1 MYFSLLCM
9 KKIWRGNLGIA
20 KQDFEF
26 LRMPILTGFLHFL
39 RSSSELRKMSSLCES
54 LPGKPKKNILYT
66 IPQYFISGMAQGFG
80 IFFFKKLW
88 LFSLLPY
95 LGTPPRLLPSQMR
108 KMKKKSPNKR
118 SFSPPPY
125 FSLNRRDTP
134 KYRKKSLFWGL
145 ECVCQISFWII
156 SRDFPWKKRGKVC
169 GKSRA
174 HFRFFLKKTNI
185 QKISKANFCT
195 QRDDSPANWKI
206 MLISCMHILVT
217 HVRVTRAVFHIS
229 FSSLLACFGRAQKR
243 RGGGESASKVKNGPP
258 PILSSP
264 LSSSFACVC
273 GDSCVVLPPAAVRRK
288 KVFLRGRPELLA
300 TPQNGGP
307 VG

>member
-1 MYFSLLCM
+1 M

-20 KQDFEF
+20 KQDFDF
-26 LRMPILTGFLHFL
+26 FSNADLTGFLHFL

-54 LPGKPKKNILYT
+54 LPGKQKKNITYDTT
-66 IPQYFISGMAQGFG
+66 IFHFWDVTRLRL
-80 IFFFKKLW
+80 FFQETLAFLPPS
-88 LFSLLPY
+88 LFRH
-95 LGTPPRLLPSQMR
+95 PRLLPSQMR
-108 KMKKKSPNKR
+108 KMKEKSPNKR
-118 SFSPPPY
+118 SFSPPPS
-125 FSLNRRDTP
+125 FSLNRRGTP
-134 KYRKKSLFWGL
+134 KYRKKSLFGGP

-243 RGGGESASKVKNGPP
+243 RGGEGN
-258 PILSSP
+258 
-264 LSSSFACVC
+264 
-273 GDSCVVLPPAAVRRK
+273 LPPRSRMAHHQFSLLLFLLLLRVWGFVCCVAARR
-288 KVFLRGRPELLA
+288 G
-300 TPQNGGP
+300 
-307 VG
+307 